1 MYQYLEENDSNVN
14 MADVETTEPSTEFGK
29 IGLRILIAVML
40 FFSFVFLD
48 ISGIQIYSVDAT
60 DIYQYL
66 QENYTVNSFA
76 FIEEITYTLTHG

>member
-14 MADVETTEPSTEFGK
+14 MADVETTEPSTEFSK
-29 IGLRILIAVML
+29 IGLRILMAVML

-48 ISGIQIYSVDAT
+48 ISGIQFFSVDANE
-60 DIYQYL
+60 IYQYL

>member
-14 MADVETTEPSTEFGK
+14 IADVETTKPSTEFSK
-29 IGLRILIAVML
+29 NGLRILIAVML

-60 DIYQYL
+60 GIYQYL
-66 QENYTVNSFA
+66 QENYIVNSFA